1 MAGWLAP
8 FLPNQYLNSVL
19 SMEPFLPAK
28 LQGTPDTASPFL
40 FFVFSLFLLLQKSL
54 VIFVFIYLFPMIKDR
69 ENSRLA
75 PVGVVGNM
83 NIDCNLLVDQCP
95 MLGFYDFLAV
105 C

>member
-1 MAGWLAP
+1 
-8 FLPNQYLNSVL
+8 
-19 SMEPFLPAK
+19 
-28 LQGTPDTASPFL
+28 
-40 FFVFSLFLLLQKSL
+40 
-54 VIFVFIYLFPMIKDR
+54 MIKDR
-69 ENSRLA
+69 ENFSLA